1 MKKITKISL
10 VILSAFS
17 LTISTAFAGELTVTG
32 GVTGTV
38 KMGGADMS
46 TGKGIGVSNELDFS
60 ANGELDNGYTWSWQT
75 QLDDAGTVNDDT
87 KLEVTMPQGTVAM
100 YVSEGDTKSVFG
112 YGIGAMGVGSD
123 YAGPMTV
130 VYGYGMNSYN
140 NVQYHT
146 PSGMLPAGTMVKVAY
161 SPNLS
166 NAQGASAKADGA
178 HETNTIGDSAEA
190 IKVTSSPIDGLTIGA
205 DYMTHGNGPSTAK
218 YDQSSG
224 GASLKYTTGPV
235 SVGLAQT
242 RVQPLLLEANAA
254 AGTITYET
262 DAYGIQFAVN
272 DALSLSYSE
281 EKSRKRTSAV
291 MAAGGTITNA
301 TETEAEISH
310 YQAAYTI
317 GGATLGI
324 AIADAD
330 NSDYVAA
337 KNEKTTIF
345 SVAMAF

>member
-17 LTISTAFAGELTVTG
+17 LMISTAFAGELTVTG
-32 GVTGTV
+32 GVTGTI
-38 KMGGADMS
+38 KMGGADAS
-46 TGKGIGVSNELDFS
+46 TGKGIGVSNELDFT
-60 ANGELDNGYTWSWQT
+60 ANGELDNGYTWKWQT

-87 KLEVTMPQGTVAM
+87 RLEVATPNGTVAM
-100 YVSEGDTKSVFG
+100 YVSEGDTKSVLG

-123 YAGPMTV
+123 YTGPMTV
-130 VYGYGMNSYN
+130 IWGYGMNSYN

-146 PSGMLPAGTMVKVAY
+146 PSGMLPMDTMVKLAY

-166 NAQGASAKADGA
+166 NAAGASAKADGA

-190 IKVTSSPIDGLTIGA
+190 IHIKSSPIDGLTVAA

-224 GASLKYTTGPV
+224 AASIKYTTGPV
-235 SVGLAQT
+235 SVGLA
-242 RVQPLLLEANAA
+242 RSGVQPLLLEANATS
-254 AGTITYET
+254 GTITYET
-262 DAYGIQFAVN
+262 DFYGIQFAVN
-272 DALSLSYSE
+272 DALSVSYSE

-301 TETEAEISH
+301 TEVEAEISH

-317 GGATLGI
+317 GGATLGL

-330 NSDYVAA
+330 NSDYTEA
-337 KNEKTTIF
+337 KTEKTTVF

>member
-17 LTISTAFAGELTVTG
+17 LMISTAFAGELTVTG
-32 GVTGTV
+32 GVTGTI
-38 KMGGADMS
+38 KTGGAIGS

-60 ANGELDNGYTWSWQT
+60 ANGELDNGYTWKWQT
-75 QLDDAGTVNDDT
+75 QLDNADRVNDDT
-87 KLEVTMPQGTVAM
+87 RLEVAAPQGTIAM
-100 YVSEGDTKSVFG
+100 YVSEGDTKSVLG

-130 VYGYGMNSYN
+130 IWGYGMNSYN

-146 PSGMLPAGTMVKVAY
+146 PSGMLPANTMIKLAY

-166 NAQGASAKADGA
+166 NAQGASAKADGVT
-178 HETNTIGDSAEA
+178 ETNAVGSSAEA
-190 IKVTSSPIDGLTIGA
+190 IKITSSPIDGLTLGA
-205 DYMTHGNGPSTAK
+205 DYMTHGDGPNTAK

-224 GASLKYTTGPV
+224 AASIKYTTGPV
-235 SVGLAQT
+235 SVGIAQS
-242 RVQPLLLEANAA
+242 RVQPLLLEANATS
-254 AGTITYET
+254 GTITYET
-262 DAYGIQFAVN
+262 DFYGIQFAVN
-272 DALSLSYSE
+272 DALSISYSE
-281 EKSRKRTSAV
+281 EKSRKNTSSV
-291 MAAGGTITNA
+291 MAAGGTVTNA
-301 TETEAEISH
+301 SEVEAEISH
-310 YQAAYTI
+310 MQAAYTI
-317 GGATLGI
+317 GGATIGI

-337 KNEKTTIF
+337 KTEKTTVF

>member
-17 LTISTAFAGELTVTG
+17 LMISTAFAGELTVTG
-32 GVTGTV
+32 GVTGTI
-38 KMGGADMS
+38 KMGGADSS
-46 TGKGIGVSNELDFS
+46 TGKGIGVSNELDFT
-60 ANGELDNGYTWSWQT
+60 AKGELDNGYTWNWQT

-87 KLEVTMPQGTVAM
+87 RLEVATPNGTVAM
-100 YVSEGDTKSVFG
+100 YVSEGDTKSVLG

-130 VYGYGMNSYN
+130 VWGYGMNSYN

-146 PSGMLPAGTMVKVAY
+146 PSGMLPMDTMVKLAY

-166 NAQGASAKADGA
+166 NAAGASAKADGA
-178 HETNTIGDSAEA
+178 HETNAVGDSAQA
-190 IKVTSSPIDGLTIGA
+190 IKITSSPIDGLSVGA
-205 DYMTHGNGPSTAK
+205 DYMTHGDGPVGTA

-224 GASLKYTTGPV
+224 AASIKYTTGPV
-235 SVGLAQT
+235 SVGLA
-242 RVQPLLLEANAA
+242 RSGVQPLKLKSTTT
-254 AGTITYET
+254 AGLTYET
-262 DAYGIQFAVN
+262 DFYGIQFAVN
-272 DALSLSYSE
+272 DALSVSYSE
-281 EKSRKRTSAV
+281 EKSTKRSSKII
-291 MAAGGTITNA
+291 AAGGGITNSV
-301 TETEAEISH
+301 EVEAEISH

-317 GGATLGI
+317 GGATLGV

-330 NSDYVAA
+330 NSDYVVG
-337 KNEKTTIF
+337 KNEKTTVF